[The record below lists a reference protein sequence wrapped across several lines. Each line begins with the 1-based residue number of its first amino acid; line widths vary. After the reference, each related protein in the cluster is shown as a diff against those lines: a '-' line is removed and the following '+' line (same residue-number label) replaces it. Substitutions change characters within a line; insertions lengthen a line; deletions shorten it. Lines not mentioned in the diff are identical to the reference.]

1 MSCGALRTSLTSG
14 PKGQK
19 VNCLGIQWVLFSPK
33 RLTRIGQ
40 SSNVFLKQALSLTQI
55 LIHFTA
61 HPLTQLNKQS
71 FTVQSSSTVA
81 AGYVWSLCTHV
92 DTLLCA
98 HRRCLPYLKFVRGTG
113 WERKHWT
120 QLFTM
125 LKLVTKVRGPSSALL
140 LPEPAACNHTTPHTQ
155 FGHAPQVVARAS
167 VLVYSSCI
175 NCRYRVLH

>member
-71 FTVQSSSTVA
+71 FTVQISSTVA
-81 AGYVWSLCTHV
+81 AGYVLVVVYSCRHPALCTQALSTIPQV
-92 DTLLCA
+92 CP
-98 HRRCLPYLKFVRGTG
+98 R
-113 WERKHWT
+113 HWLGAQALDSAFHHAQAGDKGQRT
-120 QLFTM
+120 IFCT
-125 LKLVTKVRGPSSALL
+125 TAARTSSLQSY
-140 LPEPAACNHTTPHTQ
+140 HSPHTIW
-155 FGHAPQVVARAS
+155 ACTAS
-167 VLVYSSCI
+167 CGQS
-175 NCRYRVLH
+175 